1 MWRFCCVI
9 SRKES
14 KIIEIQRHSKASV
27 DLLPA
32 VSTEPASSLGSLCC
46 DDCRRPSWN
55 KSNGHTADSLS
66 RRHSTPYFEVDL
78 ETGRRPTL
86 VVESTARLA
95 VAESVDLEHSRRSSS
110 ISTQA
115 VYKPL
120 GGMSTRRKVVPGS
133 PVEIKPSTVDTTED
147 SSATRRPSSG
157 RKKGGFIKLRSSG
170 SSFRKRMLLRKS
182 ERGVG
187 FPRLNFMPR
196 GRTQNKREIEDPQNS
211 TIPQQVMDTSVHS
224 RRDSLYIFSHTDEP
238 IVTPFAQ
245 ILASLRKV
253 RSNFISLTNVHSSK
267 DSRFG
272 TSHAEEPR
280 RISFTVDDEQSTNL
294 ALETLEE
301 LEWCL
306 ERLESIQTHRSVS
319 DMASSKVSW
328 LILNNKIIDFP
339 LFSLLLSTA
348 IQQFNFLMPAPP
360 LLPTFCQPV
369 RAVKRSCWSTKAST
383 AVLPCVYIIFNKRA

>member
-14 KIIEIQRHSKASV
+14 KIIEIKRHSKVSA
-27 DLLPA
+27 DLLPV
-32 VSTEPASSLGSLCC
+32 VSTEPGSSLASLCC

-55 KSNGHTADSLS
+55 KSNGHTADILS

-95 VAESVDLEHSRRSSS
+95 VAESVDLEHSRRSSG

-115 VYKPL
+115 VSKSF
-120 GGMSTRRKVVPGS
+120 GEMSSRRKVASGT
-133 PVEIKPSTVDTTED
+133 PVENKPSTVVATED
-147 SSATRRPSSG
+147 SSSIKRPFSG
-157 RKKGGFIKLRSSG
+157 RKKSGFIKHHSSG
-170 SSFRKRMLLRKS
+170 SSFRKRMLLRKN
-182 ERGVG
+182 ERGMG

-196 GRTQNKREIEDPQNS
+196 GRTQAKGEIGDS
-211 TIPQQVMDTSVHS
+211 QVQTTLLQGMDTSLHS
-224 RRDSLYIFSHTDEP
+224 RRESLYIFSHTDET

-253 RSNFISLTNVHSSK
+253 RSNFISLTNVQSSK

-272 TSHAEEPR
+272 TSHTEEPR
-280 RISFTVDDEQSTNL
+280 RMSFTVDDEQSTNL

-319 DMASSKVSW
+319 DMASSKVSL
-328 LILNNKIIDFP
+328 LILCKI
-339 LFSLLLSTA
+339 
-348 IQQFNFLMPAPP
+348 
-360 LLPTFCQPV
+360 
-369 RAVKRSCWSTKAST
+369 
-383 AVLPCVYIIFNKRA
+383 

>member
-32 VSTEPASSLGSLCC
+32 VSTEPASSLASLCC
-46 DDCRRPSWN
+46 DDCQRPSWN
-55 KSNGHTADSLS
+55 KSNGHTAENLS

-86 VVESTARLA
+86 VVETTARLA

-110 ISTQA
+110 ISAQA
-115 VYKPL
+115 AYKPL
-120 GGMSTRRKVVPGS
+120 SGMSTRRKVVPET
-133 PVEIKPSTVDTTED
+133 PVESKTPPLDPTDDPTIP
-147 SSATRRPSSG
+147 RRPSSG
-157 RKKGGFIKLRSSG
+157 RKKSGFIKLRSSG

-182 ERGVG
+182 ERNTG
-187 FPRLNFMPR
+187 FPRLNFMSR
-196 GRTQNKREIEDPQNS
+196 GRTQANKGDIDDAQMQTALCQGME
-211 TIPQQVMDTSVHS
+211 TSGHS

-267 DSRFG
+267 
-272 TSHAEEPR
+272 E
-280 RISFTVDDEQSTNL
+280 
-294 ALETLEE
+294 
-301 LEWCL
+301 
-306 ERLESIQTHRSVS
+306 
-319 DMASSKVSW
+319 
-328 LILNNKIIDFP
+328 
-339 LFSLLLSTA
+339 
-348 IQQFNFLMPAPP
+348 
-360 LLPTFCQPV
+360 
-369 RAVKRSCWSTKAST
+369 
-383 AVLPCVYIIFNKRA
+383 

>member
-1 MWRFCCVI
+1 LV
-9 SRKES
+9 
-14 KIIEIQRHSKASV
+14 
-27 DLLPA
+27 
-32 VSTEPASSLGSLCC
+32 SLCC

-55 KSNGHTADSLS
+55 KSNGHATDNPA

-86 VVESTARLA
+86 VVEATARLA

-110 ISTQA
+110 ISAQA

-120 GGMSTRRKVVPGS
+120 GGRMSRRKVMPGRKPDS
-133 PVEIKPSTVDTTED
+133 VEVRPRSLETDIPIEGD
-147 SSATRRPSSG
+147 SSSRCVPTC
-157 RKKGGFIKLRSSG
+157 RKKTGFIKLRSSG
-170 SSFRKRMLLRKS
+170 SSFRKRILTKKNDRS
-182 ERGVG
+182 G
-187 FPRLNFMPR
+187 FSRLNFMSRSRPK
-196 GRTQNKREIEDPQNS
+196 GCGDTTASQMQTVPLNS
-211 TIPQQVMDTSVHS
+211 ARMTPSS

-253 RSNFISLTNVHSSK
+253 RANFICLTNVHSSK

-280 RISFTVDDEQSTNL
+280 RIPCPVTDDPPNSL
-294 ALETLEE
+294 AVETLEE

-319 DMASSKVSW
+319 DMASSKHVG
-328 LILNNKIIDFP
+328 LDP
-339 LFSLLLSTA
+339 TGSLLLHQYLATA
-348 IQQFNFLMPAPP
+348 TAAAVAAAAAAPAAAASV
-360 LLPTFCQPV
+360 TV
-369 RAVKRSCWSTKAST
+369 AVT
-383 AVLPCVYIIFNKRA
+383 AGSKS

>member
-1 MWRFCCVI
+1 MV
-9 SRKES
+9 
-14 KIIEIQRHSKASV
+14 
-27 DLLPA
+27 
-32 VSTEPASSLGSLCC
+32 SLCC

-55 KSNGHTADSLS
+55 KSNGHATDNPA

-86 VVESTARLA
+86 VVEATARLA

-110 ISTQA
+110 ISAQA

-120 GGMSTRRKVVPGS
+120 GGRMSRRKVMPGRKPDS
-133 PVEIKPSTVDTTED
+133 VEVRPRSLETDIPIEGD
-147 SSATRRPSSG
+147 SSSRCVPTC
-157 RKKGGFIKLRSSG
+157 RKKTGFIKLRSSG
-170 SSFRKRMLLRKS
+170 SSFRKRILTKKNDRS
-182 ERGVG
+182 G
-187 FPRLNFMPR
+187 FSRLNFMSRSRPK
-196 GRTQNKREIEDPQNS
+196 GCGDTTASQMQTVPLNS
-211 TIPQQVMDTSVHS
+211 ARMTPSS

-253 RSNFISLTNVHSSK
+253 RANFICLTNVHSSK

-280 RISFTVDDEQSTNL
+280 RIPCPVTDDPPNSL
-294 ALETLEE
+294 AVETLEE

-319 DMASSKVSW
+319 DMASSKHVG
-328 LILNNKIIDFP
+328 LDP
-339 LFSLLLSTA
+339 TGSLLLHQYLATA
-348 IQQFNFLMPAPP
+348 TAAAVAAAAAAPAAAASV
-360 LLPTFCQPV
+360 TV
-369 RAVKRSCWSTKAST
+369 AVT
-383 AVLPCVYIIFNKRA
+383 AGSKS